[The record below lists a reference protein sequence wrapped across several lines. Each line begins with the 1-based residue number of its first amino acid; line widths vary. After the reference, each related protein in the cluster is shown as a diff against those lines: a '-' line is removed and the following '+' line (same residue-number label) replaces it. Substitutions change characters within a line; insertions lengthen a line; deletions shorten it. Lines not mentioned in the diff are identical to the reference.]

1 MNKSDSLAICSEL
14 HFLGWFS
21 RIKFDISIDFRRR
34 IMMVCGIRAGKM
46 TLVTFSFCLGIFFPM
61 SRHWC
66 PCKKG
71 YKKAQID
78 HENVRFSCCFYLQK
92 IFRKFIFF
100 VCVCRLWNGW
110 SCLCFVVF
118 CLKKMRKSASGN
130 FFFRKNDVSW
140 FSEMIRPWH
149 NLQHWGTWL
158 ILFFFC
164 ILILPSYLPFILPR
178 YLST

>member
-100 VCVCRLWNGW
+100 CVCVGYEMARVACVLWY
-110 SCLCFVVF
+110 FVW
-118 CLKKMRKSASGN
+118 KKWGK
-130 FFFRKNDVSW
+130 VHQEI
-140 FSEMIRPWH
+140 FSLGKMMFP
-149 NLQHWGTWL
+149 G
-158 ILFFFC
+158 F
-164 ILILPSYLPFILPR
+164 PR
-178 YLST
+178 W